1 MAAFVGR
8 RLLALPVLLLLIT
21 FLVYS
26 LVFLLPGDPARSIA
40 GGLNAPEEQVEEVRE
55 ELGLDDPL
63 LVQYGRWV
71 KGIVTG
77 DLGESLFSARPVA
90 EELQTRFPVTLSI
103 ALGAVFLAVLIGVP
117 VGILAGTRPGSL
129 VDRIVT
135 FGSSLGVAIPDFFLA
150 TVLVVFFAVERDWF
164 PSIGYVGITEDPVEW
179 ARHLVLPW
187 IALGVSSAA
196 TLSRQVRGAMIDVL
210 EQDYIRTA
218 RAKGLPER
226 RVLGRHA
233 LKNAL
238 TPALTVVGIQFAYL
252 LGGTLIIETIFS
264 LPGIGT
270 YLIQAVIT
278 LDLPVIQGVTLLVA
292 VLFVFMNL
300 LVDVLYGFLNPK
312 IRLS

>member
-8 RLLALPVLLLLIT
+8 RLLTLPVLLLLIT

-26 LVFLLPGDPARSIA
+26 LVLLLPGDPARSIA

-63 LVQYGRWV
+63 LVQYGRWL
-71 KGIVTG
+71 KGVVTG
-77 DLGESLFSARPVA
+77 DLGESLFSGRAVV
-90 EELQTRFPVTLSI
+90 EELQSRFPVTLSI
-103 ALGAVFLAVLIGVP
+103 ALGAVVLSVLIGVP

-129 VDRIVT
+129 VDRFVT
-135 FGSSLGVAIPDFFLA
+135 FGWSLGVAIPDFFLA
-150 TVLVVFFAVERDWF
+150 TVLVVVFAVERDWF
-164 PSIGYVGITEDPVEW
+164 PSIGYVGITQDPVEW
-179 ARHLVLPW
+179 ARHLILPW
-187 IALGVSSAA
+187 IALGISSAA

-226 RVLGRHA
+226 RVLGKHA

-270 YLIQAVIT
+270 YLVEAVVT